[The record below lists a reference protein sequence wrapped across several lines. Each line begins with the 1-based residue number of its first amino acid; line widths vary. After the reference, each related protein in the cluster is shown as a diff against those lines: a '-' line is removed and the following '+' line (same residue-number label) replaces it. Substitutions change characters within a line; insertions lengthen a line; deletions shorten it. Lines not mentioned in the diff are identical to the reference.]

1 MQYEESGLLKIAVAD
16 DHALFREALCGMI
29 DTWENCKV
37 TIRAENGRQLLD
49 RINPKNPPEI
59 VLTDLQMPE
68 MNGYETARV
77 LSEKYKEVKILVIS
91 QYHSEE
97 MLLQLIRCGVHGFVY
112 KNDDPTRLKRALL
125 AILKEGFFFT
135 DHSATKLIKNA
146 IHGGQVSIKNELSS
160 EEFDFLHLICSDK
173 SYKEIAFEM
182 KIPERHVE
190 YIRNSLFDRFDVK
203 TRTGLAIA
211 ALQKGLS
218 HWPTEFRNST
228 R

>member
-1 MQYEESGLLKIAVAD
+1 MQYEENRLLKIAVAD

-49 RINPKNPPEI
+49 RINPINPPEI

-77 LSEKYKEVKILVIS
+77 LSQKFKEIKILVIS

-97 MLLQLIRCGVHGFVY
+97 MLLQLIRCGVHGLVY
-112 KNDDPTRLKRALL
+112 KNDEPTRLKKAV
-125 AILKEGFFFT
+125 ISIQKDGYFFT
-135 DHSATKLIKNA
+135 DQSASKLVKKA
-146 IHGGQVSIKNELSS
+146 IHHEDVTFKSELTS
-160 EEFDFLHLICSDK
+160 EELDFLQCICSDK
-173 SYKEIAFEM
+173 SYKEIANM
-182 KIPERHVE
+182 MGIPERRIE
-190 YIRNSLFDRFDVK
+190 YIRNGLFDRFEVK
-203 TRTGLAIA
+203 TRTGLAMA

-218 HWPTEFRNST
+218 HWPE
-228 R
+228 